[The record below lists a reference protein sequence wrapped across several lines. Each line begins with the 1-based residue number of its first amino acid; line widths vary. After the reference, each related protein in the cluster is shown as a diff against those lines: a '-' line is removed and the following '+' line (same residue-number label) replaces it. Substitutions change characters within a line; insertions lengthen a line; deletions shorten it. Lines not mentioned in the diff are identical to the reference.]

1 MEFRWVVFITLW
13 TMLSGPVFYRL
24 TVVSKPAYRAT
35 AVSSS
40 TSSIPVSPSQGD
52 AINR

>member
-13 TMLSGPVFYRL
+13 TMLSGPVFYSL
-24 TVVSKPAYRAT
+24 TVVSRPSNRAT

-40 TSSIPVSPSQGD
+40 PQPNQPSPAHRVAS
-52 AINR
+52 NR